1 MLKSLVEP
9 FQKSL
14 LRASDM
20 PGMFRNQG
28 AAFLYDLFIW
38 QLEEFK
44 ADVKAEVAGEFDK
57 RHIFDPKKKFEEYFN
72 E

>member
-14 LRASDM
+14 LRASDL
-20 PGMFRNQG
+20 PVVFRCQG
-28 AAFLYDLFIW
+28 AAFLYDLFLW
-38 QLEEFK
+38 YLGEFK
-44 ADVKAEVAGEFDK
+44 ADVKAEIAGEWND
-57 RHIFDPKKKFEEYFN
+57 RHTFDPMKKFEEMFN